1 MGPDRS
7 GSIRAP
13 MVSTKS
19 AWAYSE
25 VRRMVLEGDL
35 QPGATVSQV
44 ELARGLQLSITP
56 LREALGRL
64 ETEGFL
70 SLNAHRTMTI
80 NPLSTK
86 ELDDLYRLRILLD
99 PYAVVLAAHR
109 MTKEEAATLLQ
120 MAKHDGGAPAT
131 VMASNRE
138 FHRAIYG
145 NSGNVLLTRILD
157 QLWNATDRYRLAL
170 LARDRSDLTTAVRE
184 HVRIAE
190 AISAGDAPAAAQLM
204 REHVEGT
211 LNQLR
216 TILTDR
222 DPERK

>member
-1 MGPDRS
+1 
-7 GSIRAP
+7 

-19 AWAYSE
+19 AWAYNE
-25 VRRMVLEGDL
+25 VRRMVLEGEL

-44 ELARGLQLSITP
+44 ELARQLQLSITP

-99 PYAVVLAAHR
+99 PYAVGLAAKR
-109 MTKEEAATLLQ
+109 MTKEEVATLEK
-120 MAKHDGGAPAT
+120 MAEHDEGGQPAM

-138 FHRAIYG
+138 FHRAIYS

-170 LARDRSDLTTAVRE
+170 LASEGSDLSTAVRE
-184 HVRIAE
+184 HIRIAE
-190 AISAGDAPAAAQLM
+190 AIAARDARAAERLM
-204 REHVEGT
+204 REHVGAT
-211 LNQLR
+211 LTRLKE
-216 TILTDR
+216 ILG
-222 DPERK
+222 DPGP